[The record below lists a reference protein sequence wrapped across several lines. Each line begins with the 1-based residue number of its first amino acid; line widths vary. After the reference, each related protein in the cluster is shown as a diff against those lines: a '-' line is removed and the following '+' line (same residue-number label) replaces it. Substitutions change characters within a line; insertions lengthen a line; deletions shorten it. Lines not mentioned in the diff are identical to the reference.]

1 MGNWRK
7 NIDHSTVPK
16 FYHRSGLL
24 LSGWREN
31 HQSWYFFTLTTY
43 FLSCLNVYKKAHHVL
58 GDRLSGL
65 GLRSAIFGAADAD
78 RSEVKGCRR
87 VTKKQEG
94 LHSHTELQKTRREGL
109 ISHTHTHSH
118 TDLQYMGCKFA
129 KEWQKTGKKT
139 ENWWHVIAHTDAGW
153 QYLAH
158 KSVLWAHTHKQR
170 QKTHTQ
176 TNTHTSTHTGWQ
188 YLAHKS
194 VLWAQ
199 AAGWKGR
206 EAGRP
211 QCHISGYEK
220 CER

>member
-1 MGNWRK
+1 MFIRK
-7 NIDHSTVPK
+7 
-16 FYHRSGLL
+16 
-24 LSGWREN
+24 
-31 HQSWYFFTLTTY
+31 LTTY
-43 FLSCLNVYKKAHHVL
+43 WATVWADSASGVPSSGQPMQTARKSKA
-58 GDRLSGL
+58 
-65 GLRSAIFGAADAD
+65 A
-78 RSEVKGCRR
+78 E
-87 VTKKQEG
+87 
-94 LHSHTELQKTRREGL
+94 ELQKNKKGCTVTQSYKKREEKGW
-109 ISHTHTHSH
+109 SVTHTHSH
-118 TDLQYMGCKFA
+118 TDTDWQYMGCKFA

-170 QKTHTQ
+170 QKTHTDKH
-176 TNTHTSTHTGWQ
+176 THTHTSTHTGWQ

-211 QCHISGYEK
+211 QCHISSYEE